1 MATKADLQAVLA
13 RHIGADCGIS
23 ARNLAAQLDISEREL
38 RKMISLL
45 IIEDGAG
52 IAGTPAS
59 GYFIPATPAE
69 LNETVE
75 FHKHRALHELLKASR
90 LSGIPLLEL
99 AGQMRLKD

>member
-1 MATKADLQAVLA
+1 MASKAQLQYLLS
-13 RHIGADCGIS
+13 RHIGADNGIG
-23 ARNLAAQLDISEREL
+23 ARELAAQLDVSEREL

-69 LNETVE
+69 MDETVE

-90 LSGIPLLEL
+90 LSGIPMMEL
-99 AGQMRLKD
+99 AGQLKLKT

>member
-1 MATKADLQAVLA
+1 MATKAQLQGLLA
-13 RHIGADCGIS
+13 QHIGADNGIS
-23 ARNLAAQLDISEREL
+23 ARNLAAQLDVPEREL
-38 RKMISLL
+38 RRMISLL

-59 GYFIPATPAE
+59 GYFIPATSAE
-69 LNETVE
+69 LNDTVE

-99 AGQMRLKD
+99 AGQLRLKN